1 MKKVNLLAILLI
13 ALSTISYGQ
22 WSVGAGLGLSFPI
35 TGYAGVV
42 KPGVNVFNLHA
53 NHALRAGYFKIGMNL
68 QMSRFAEDNNP
79 KDEYYDAKLT
89 VAPFL
94 FTLDYNFMPD
104 RQWQPYLGGGLGIS
118 GFVVSYNSSPTEID
132 DQSDFNV
139 SFTMMPKVGI
149 RYKASEKLFPF
160 FETGLVAVMDG
171 PPVGFPEG
179 EKVTGYQFISLGV
192 SYTFT
197 RQVE

>member
-1 MKKVNLLAILLI
+1 
-13 ALSTISYGQ
+13 
-22 WSVGAGLGLSFPI
+22 
-35 TGYAGVV
+35 
-42 KPGVNVFNLHA
+42 
-53 NHALRAGYFKIGMNL
+53 
-68 QMSRFAEDNNP
+68 
-79 KDEYYDAKLT
+79 
-89 VAPFL
+89 
-94 FTLDYNFMPD
+94 MPD
-104 RQWQPYLGGGLGIS
+104 RHWQPYLGGGLGIS

-149 RYKASEKLFPF
+149 RYKASENLFPF